1 MKALDLLLKRQSD
14 PQLAAPAPNS
24 TELEAIL
31 SAGMRVPDHAALKP
45 YQFKV
50 VQGKGLDK
58 LSDIFVSVANQN
70 NVDAIKLEK
79 TRNMP
84 YRAPL
89 IIIVS
94 TQYVSHEK
102 VPEKEQLI
110 TAGCSVHAMQM
121 AAFSLGFGAMWR
133 TGAMSTSKE
142 VKSQLGIDL
151 TEDLVGFLYIGTKA
165 KTNNGKTCRFYG
177 DRVSYL

>member
-14 PQLAAPAPNS
+14 PQLTAPAPNF

-50 VQGKGLDK
+50 VQGDGLDK
-58 LSDIFVSVANQN
+58 LSDIFVSAANQN
-70 NVDAIKLEK
+70 STDAAKLEK

-94 TQYVSHEK
+94 TKYVSHEK

-121 AAFSLGFGAMWR
+121 AAFTLGFGAIWR
-133 TGAMSTSKE
+133 TGAMSTNQE
-142 VKSQLGIDL
+142 VKSQLNINVND
-151 TEDLVGFLYIGTKA
+151 DLVGFLYIGTKS
-165 KTNNGKTCRFYG
+165 KLNNGKDCKFYD